1 MKQNIEN
8 QDQEVAAL
16 DRLAEV
22 LILIAISLQEQ
33 K

>member
-16 DRLAEV
+16 DRFAEV